1 MDVGIDQ
8 AGDCPESLAIDDGCA
23 IRRSLGVRFSF
34 AGLDVGELAVLDK
47 DGGAILGCGAGAVDE
62 GDVGDE

>member
-1 MDVGIDQ
+1 MNVGIDQ

-23 IRRSLGVRFSF
+23 VWRSLGVRFSF

-47 DGGAILGCGAGAVDE
+47 DGGVVLGCGAGAVD
-62 GDVGDE
+62 